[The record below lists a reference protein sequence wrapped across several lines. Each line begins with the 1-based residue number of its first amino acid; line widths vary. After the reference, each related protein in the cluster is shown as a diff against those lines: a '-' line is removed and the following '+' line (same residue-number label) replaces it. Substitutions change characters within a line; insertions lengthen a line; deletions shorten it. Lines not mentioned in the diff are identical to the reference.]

1 MVVPAIEV
9 VFTNI
14 GTATI
19 DDESTEDGQ
28 TWLKAFVSGAE
39 GIPGVNFAAWGRS
52 YKYPEIAMHFIGKT
66 RPSIKAF
73 SYISQLDSQN

>member
-14 GTATI
+14 GTSTI

-28 TWLKAFVSGAE
+28 TWLKAFVAGAE
-39 GIPGVNFAAWGRS
+39 DIPGVSFAAWGRS
-52 YKYPEIAMHFIGKT
+52 YKDPEIAMHFIGKT
-66 RPSIKAF
+66 RQSIKAPAC
-73 SYISQLDSQN
+73 ISHFDRKS